1 MEKKA
6 YHHGALKETLII
18 KGIEMIYEEGIES
31 FSLRKIAAAC
41 EVSHTAPYKHFK
53 NKEELLDAIMKYVMQ
68 DLSEEVLR
76 VAKENPNEKCLL
88 AIGIRYVTY
97 MMEHKDYFNLLF
109 LGKKQAMVT
118 IVDNHFEYEENHPFK
133 TFVEVAS
140 KFLEEM
146 IPDEKVR
153 NVAILQCWSTV
164 HGLAHLLISGMVQY
178 EGDYAKLAESTLLS
192 VGVGSGVCKG

>member
-1 MEKKA
+1 
-6 YHHGALKETLII
+6 
-18 KGIEMIYEEGIES
+18 
-31 FSLRKIAAAC
+31 
-41 EVSHTAPYKHFK
+41 
-53 NKEELLDAIMKYVMQ
+53 MQ
-68 DLSEEVLR
+68 DLSEEIFR

-118 IVDNHFEYEENHPFK
+118 IVDNHFEYEENQPFK

-140 KFLEEM
+140 KFLEGM

-178 EGDYAKLAESTLLS
+178 EGDYAKLTESILLS
-192 VGVGSGVCKG
+192 ISCG